1 MAGRR
6 SPARM
11 QLVEVDESP
20 TAPRRPDHENNPVS
34 ALVEPSS
41 VPAVRGSVG
50 RLARRWWPVAAVAV
64 VAVVATVVAGVARDR
79 AFVERVAAVPG
90 LVRPLD
96 GAPTIRWTAPAAPHR
111 GAVVSAD
118 GALVLVSAQDGRWL
132 VTAHDAADGSALWS
146 QDLAPVQVSGF
157 ESSLVAC
164 PSRGEDVGTLVVCL
178 VTEPRVVYSDD
189 ASVDEPA
196 HTRVVALDASD
207 GEQLGEWEVDEA
219 LVEAGRVGDD
229 VVLVTLDDAGHAV
242 AERRAA
248 VAGDVRWTYTTPD
261 VLESITLSRVAGAKV
276 ARDVVVVEGVVTTVL
291 DVDDGAVLTTGAP
304 YRNLQVVAL
313 QDGFATWA
321 TVGGGRVHGPD
332 GAERF
337 VVDGLPVPFSLD
349 DGTSADVLVVDD
361 GSRLRGVDA
370 TTGRVRWTTDTMLDV
385 RARVSERLLVSGLTR
400 FGVVDAADGRARWV
414 SDAGDPMPWAPLTD
428 GALVLAP
435 GLSPDGTAQ
444 LVGLGLDDGVRY
456 WALDLPGRVQ
466 RIDGFGGVLV
476 ARTADQALVLG

>member
-6 SPARM
+6 SAARM

-20 TAPRRPDHENNPVS
+20 APQTRPEHPDNPAS
-34 ALVEPSS
+34 ALAAPSAEPT
-41 VPAVRGSVG
+41 VRTPFTRV
-50 RLARRWWPVAAVAV
+50 ARRWWPVAAVVV
-64 VAVVATVVAGVARDR
+64 VAVVVTVGAAVARDR
-79 AFVERVAAVPG
+79 AFVERIAAVPG

-96 GAPTIRWTAPAAPHR
+96 GEPAIRWSAPAAPHR
-111 GAVVSAD
+111 GAVVAAD

-132 VTAHDAADGSALWS
+132 VTAHAADDGRSLWTR
-146 QDLAPVQVSGF
+146 DLAPVQRSGF

-164 PSRGEDVGTLVVCL
+164 PSRGEDVGSLVVCL

-189 ASVDEPA
+189 ASIDEPA
-196 HTRVVALDASD
+196 HTRVVTLDAAS
-207 GEQLGEWEVDEA
+207 GEELGAWEVDDA

-229 VVLVTLDDAGHAV
+229 LVLVTLDDAGHAV
-242 AERRAA
+242 AERRAVVGGGA
-248 VAGDVRWTYTTPD
+248 RWSYTTPD

-291 DVDDGAVLTTGAP
+291 DADDGAVLTAGAP
-304 YRNLQVVAL
+304 YRNLQVAAL
-313 QDGFATWA
+313 RDGFATWA
-321 TVGGGRVHGPD
+321 TVGGGQVHDAD
-332 GAERF
+332 GSQRF
-337 VVDGLPVPFSLD
+337 EVDGLPVPFSLD
-349 DGTSADVLVVDD
+349 DGTAPDVLVVDD

-370 TTGRVRWTTDTMLDV
+370 ATGRVRWSTETMLDV
-385 RARVSERLLVSGLTR
+385 RARVSERLLVSGLSR
-400 FGVVDAADGRARWV
+400 FGVVDAADGRVRWV

-435 GLSPDGTAQ
+435 GLSPGGSAQ

-466 RIDGFGGVLV
+466 RVDGVGGVLV